1 MKRRLAPIIDLAF
14 AATGV
19 LAVRAMGGG
28 WFLVFAMAAAAAATT
43 FVIRRRA
50 TLRRRPSDHD
60 ARGGPSAPSSR
71 RAKRRARIRSPRQ
84 QQQHELWRAAQSI
97 IAVFVVWNLVSF
109 VSYVSHDNGDTFSE
123 RIATWGRDNHLG
135 SAIDFLETRL
145 YNTPP
150 SKTPAKKLELNAAI
164 IASSPTTPT
173 STSSSPAEAP
183 GTSTTNPPVAA
194 VTSVAPTSPTP
205 VTVAPPLAPAPLTP
219 LLAPALAG
227 EGQWTPIASAAGQ
240 EAMWATSIRPL
251 AAAGSVVASMVV
263 IDQTHLRAGLFN
275 GAEEPGGT
283 WKRGNRVPSDLQPA
297 LLAAMNGGFRFEHI
311 KGGYKTEGVTVKP
324 LRDGDATIAVGVDGH
339 VAIGQ
344 LGRDLFDDGSW
355 ISLRQNLVLI
365 VDSGKSQVQHGIDEG
380 VWWGADYGNK
390 VYVPRSAVCTLAD
403 GRLAYAIVGNVNA
416 SQLADSLI
424 NLGCVTAM
432 QMDINGTWPVFFTF
446 APGPNGSVV
455 THFLDKRMGG
465 NPDRY
470 LTGSTKEFFAFF
482 DATLI
487 PGPSILDS

>member
-1 MKRRLAPIIDLAF
+1 M
-14 AATGV
+14 
-19 LAVRAMGGG
+19 
-28 WFLVFAMAAAAAATT
+28 
-43 FVIRRRA
+43 
-50 TLRRRPSDHD
+50 
-60 ARGGPSAPSSR
+60 
-71 RAKRRARIRSPRQ
+71 
-84 QQQHELWRAAQSI
+84 
-97 IAVFVVWNLVSF
+97 WNLVSF
-109 VSYVSHDNGDTFSE
+109 VSYVSRDNGDTFSE
-123 RIATWGRDNHLG
+123 RVATWGRDNHLG

-150 SKTPAKKLELNAAI
+150 SKTPAKNLDLAAAI
-164 IASSPTTPT
+164 VPPSTASPASTAPSPPEPAGTAPASDSNAGTNTVGIASP
-173 STSSSPAEAP
+173 STAP
-183 GTSTTNPPVAA
+183 
-194 VTSVAPTSPTP
+194 PTP
-205 VTVAPPLAPAPLTP
+205 VTVAPPPAPTSLTP

-227 EGQWTPIASAAGQ
+227 EGQWTPIARAAGQ
-240 EAMWATSIRPL
+240 NTMWATSIRPL

-283 WKRGNRVPSDLQPA
+283 WKRGNRVPAALQPA

-311 KGGYKTEGVTVKP
+311 KGGYETEGITVKP
-324 LRDGDATIAVGVDGH
+324 LRNGDATLAVGVDGH

-365 VDSGKSQVQHGIDEG
+365 VDAGQSQVQRGIDEG

-390 VYVPRSAVCTLAD
+390 VYVPRSAVCKLAD
-403 GRLAYAIVGNVNA
+403 GRIAYAIVGNVNA
-416 SQLADSLI
+416 TQLADSLI
-424 NLGCVTAM
+424 NLGCVQAM
-432 QMDINGTWPVFFTF
+432 QMDINGTWPAFFTF
-446 APGPNGSVV
+446 TTNADGSIA

-482 DATLI
+482 DATLV
-487 PGPSILDS
+487 PGSSVLDN